1 MQRECFVD
9 YLNRMLSPNP
19 DERPELNEILSNEY
33 MQEFL
38 LMLDSEAGV
47 SEDNF

>member
-1 MQRECFVD
+1 
-9 YLNRMLSPNP
+9 MLSPDP
-19 DERPELNEILSNEY
+19 DKRPELKEILSNDY

-38 LMLDSEAGV
+38 LMMDSEAGV